1 MRCIKHSYLVFQMT
15 LFKQSDKRTYSDL
28 DFLIST
34 DRARLDRART
44 IDNIDV
50 ILITV
55 VNIVQNFLFRSS

>member
-1 MRCIKHSYLVFQMT
+1 MT